1 MNPTDQDNN
10 NKSVWKKIP
19 SSKGYV
25 SIIDANFFQRLLAFF
40 IDMLIY
46 KAIAFVILVFLMYQ
60 MVIEPE
66 ELFSLAFYRT
76 NLYEYPENFMTI
88 RDFTVHVLLSGLFI
102 GYFTAFESKNIW
114 GRTPG
119 KYILG
124 LRVIDEKGCKLSL
137 KDSFL
142 RNSTKYFLRIPLLG
156 LALGLLE
163 LGLIFFYFRRTGDIL
178 VQSRV
183 ASGVY
188 IGR

>member
-88 RDFTVHVLLSGLFI
+88 RDLTVHVLLSGLFI